1 MAEISRSEQKR
12 LLKQVEATAR
22 ECLELSET
30 EVGRLGLDDQ
40 LREALAVCR
49 SIDGGGALK
58 RQIKYVA
65 KLLRSED
72 LPAIQRFLREKKGSK
87 LDADRLFHDAEQ
99 WRDRIV
105 NDAISSL
112 EAHRRRE
119 EPWPTNWSSAAIDEV
134 MVSFPDLDEH
144 DLRQN
149 AHHYARSRKKMYYR
163 ELFRIVRAA
172 AEKQRQRETLAEQ
185 GVLQRVNT
193 P

>member
-30 EVGRLGLDDQ
+30 EVQRLGLDDQ
-40 LREALAVCR
+40 LREALTVCR
-49 SIDGGGALK
+49 GIDGGGALK

-65 KLLRSED
+65 KLLRNED

-87 LDADRLFHDAEQ
+87 LDEDRLFHDAEQ

-105 NDAISSL
+105 NDAIDSL

-119 EPWPTNWSSAAIDEV
+119 EPWPTNWSSSTIDEV
-134 MVSFPDLDEH
+134 MVCFPDLDEH

-163 ELFRIVRAA
+163 ELFRIIRAA
-172 AEKQRQRETLAEQ
+172 AEKRRQRETLSEH
-185 GVLQRVNT
+185 GFLQRVNT